1 MSSYGALAFWYDSL
15 TGDIPYE
22 GFADFYERVI
32 KRRGA
37 EVQTLLDLACGT
49 GTLSCIMARRGY
61 ELISVDASPEML
73 AEAAEK
79 VQELPDGAI
88 APMLLC
94 QDMAEL
100 DLNDTVDMAV
110 CCLDGF
116 NYLPPEE
123 LPEVFHRL
131 RLFVRPGGLLIFD
144 INSPERLRSLDGGT
158 FVDESDDVLCLW
170 RGEFDEEENCL
181 CYYMDIF
188 SREDR
193 LWRRDE
199 EEHVE
204 YAHSVSDLRALL
216 EKEGF
221 EDIVTSSAGPQH
233 DQGRIFII
241 AKRGQ

>member
-1 MSSYGALAFWYDSL
+1 MRSYGALAFWYDSL

-22 GFADFYERVI
+22 SFADFYESVMKARNAKVS
-32 KRRGA
+32 
-37 EVQTLLDLACGT
+37 TFLDLACGT

-61 ELISVDASPEML
+61 DVISVDASPEML

-79 VQELPDGAI
+79 TAELPDGVI
-88 APMLLC
+88 VPMLLC
-94 QDMAEL
+94 QDMTEL

-116 NYLPPEE
+116 NYLPPED

-131 RLFVRPGGLLIFD
+131 RLFISPGGLLIFD

-170 RGEFDEEENCL
+170 RGEFDEDENCL

-204 YAHSVSDLRALL
+204 YAHSLEGLNALL
-216 EKEGF
+216 TAEGF
-221 EDIVTSSAGPQH
+221 EDIEISSAGPQH